1 MERTTE
7 VAARPRGRPRQEE
20 AAEIDN
26 ALLSAALREFLDKG
40 FDKASMRSIALA
52 ANVHRST
59 LLGRYASKES
69 LFRAIMTQQINRMAA
84 VTFLE
89 FQGKPDL
96 RRGLIAYA
104 NRALSYSLEGDYLEI
119 NRLIY
124 ASASRFPAVAAAA
137 KRSSAVGVAQISE
150 FIIRCAEADGVPC
163 KAPERAAE
171 CFTLLLRGWY
181 GYAIIGEQ
189 PVTTEERE
197 AWVAHMVD
205 ILLAGRAA
213 W

>member
-1 MERTTE
+1 MAVVTRQ
-7 VAARPRGRPRQEE
+7 RGRPRLEE

-26 ALLSAALREFLDKG
+26 ALLSTALREFIEKG
-40 FDKASMRSIALA
+40 FDKASMRSIAAA

-59 LLGRYASKES
+59 LLGRFPSKES
-69 LFRAIMTQQINRMAA
+69 LFRAIMTQQIERMAA
-84 VTFLE
+84 ATSLE

-96 RRGLIAYA
+96 RRGLIDYA
-104 NRALSYSLEGDYLEI
+104 NRALAYSLEGDYLEI

-137 KRSSAVGVAQISE
+137 KRSTAVGVAQISE
-150 FIIRCAEADGVPC
+150 FINRCAEADGVAC
-163 KAPERAAE
+163 KDPQNVAE

-181 GYAIIGEQ
+181 AYAIINEK
-189 PVTTEERE
+189 PVTARERE
-197 AWVAHMVD
+197 AWVEQMVG
-205 ILLAGRAA
+205 ILVNGRSG